1 MPFASRFRMA
11 LLALAA
17 LALPALLTGAVA
29 PTATEPAA
37 PPQSGSLTGQLLI
50 ASPDMRDPRF
60 DHAVIVVVRHDRAG
74 ALGLVINMPAGER
87 PLAELLAAIGE
98 KGESDAKVPVFVGGP
113 VQPEAAI
120 GLARGDHGA
129 EPDGFAPLF
138 DGLGTVD
145 LERAPDEVV
154 PRVERLR
161 VFAGYAG
168 WGPRQLEAELDA
180 GGWFVVRAERA
191 DPWSASPEGMWRA
204 VLRRQHGKARLFA
217 DFPVDARLN

>member
-1 MPFASRFRMA
+1 MRGRLLVATPDLEDPNFFRTVV
-11 LLALAA
+11 LLLEHT
-17 LALPALLTGAVA
+17 P
-29 PTATEPAA
+29 E
-37 PPQSGSLTGQLLI
+37 
-50 ASPDMRDPRF
+50 
-60 DHAVIVVVRHDRAG
+60 G
-74 ALGLVINMPAGER
+74 ALGVVLNRPSSGTTVGETLPAWAAVA
-87 PLAELLAAIGE
+87 AEPP
-98 KGESDAKVPVFVGGP
+98 VVFVGGP

-161 VFAGYAG
+161 VFAGYSG

-191 DPWSASPEGMWRA
+191 DPWSASPEGLWRA